1 MSYVPVSGRFRLSF
15 AALLVSGAASILG
28 ACGGGAEDTDA
39 AGTAPGEAPAAE
51 ADAPAPAPLG
61 TASVAGTATYQGE
74 IPTLPALRMD
84 ADPLCAAKHSEAV
97 RSEDLVVGAGNTLA
111 NVFVRVKWAGDAPLP
126 PPAEPAVFDQNGCMY
141 RPHVVGVQVGQD
153 FKIKN
158 SDGLLHNVH
167 TLSQQ
172 NPSFNRAMPAAV
184 KEVDHEFAKEEFM
197 FRVKCDVHPWMNA
210 FITVSPHPFFAVT
223 GADGTYQIT
232 GLPAGTYELEAWH
245 EKLGTQT
252 ASVTVAD
259 GESVTQAFTF
269 TR

>member
-1 MSYVPVSGRFRLSF
+1 VSLTSC
-15 AALLVSGAASILG
+15 AAWLLV
-28 ACGGGAEDTDA
+28 ACGGGTEPAEQAD
-39 AGTAPGEAPAAE
+39 TAPAEAPAAE
-51 ADAPAPAPLG
+51 SDAPAPAPLG
-61 TASVAGTATYQGE
+61 TASVAGKAVYQGDL
-74 IPTLPALRMD
+74 PTLPVLRMD
-84 ADPLCAAKHSEAV
+84 ADPACAAKHSEAV
-97 RSEDLVVGAGNTLA
+97 RSEDLVVGAENALA
-111 NVFVRVKWAGDAPLP
+111 NVFVRVKWPGDAPLP

-141 RPHVVGVQVGQD
+141 HPHVVGVQVGQD

-167 TLSQQ
+167 TLSVQ

-184 KEVDHEFAKEEFM
+184 KEVDHEFDKEEFM

-210 FITVSPHPFFAVT
+210 FVTVSPHPFFAVT
-223 GADGTYQIT
+223 GADGAYEIA

-252 ASVTVAD
+252 ASVTVGD
-259 GESVTQAFTF
+259 GETVTQAFTF